1 MPTLTAAIEL
11 LPSAEQR
18 VLLKR
23 TMAAVNAAA
32 THAASIGAAE
42 RCYSLAK
49 LHVRAYR
56 ELREQ
61 FALSAQQSVHAV
73 RKAVA
78 QFTREPGKAHRFQ
91 LTGSVPLDARSVS
104 YKTDAI
110 SVLTLEGRI
119 DLAFRLGP
127 HQHEA
132 LLKAADIGGA
142 VLSLRRDGR
151 FFLGV
156 SYETVNEPELDT
168 ERCIGVDRGLVNV
181 ATTSDG
187 EIFVG
192 ADLERRRAKRRNVR
206 GSMQR
211 KAAKQKKSGKRP
223 KNIRRRLQAMSGRE
237 ARMQR
242 DVNHCISKKLVQR
255 AKGTGRAIALE
266 NLKGIGGRTR
276 FNRTMR
282 RRLGGW
288 AFHQLGNYIQYKAER
303 AGVPVV
309 EVDPRN
315 TSRECPKCGHT
326 EKANRK
332 TQAVFKCRGCG
343 HTGHADCVA
352 AENIRRRGE
361 RQLAR
366 SCEKGGELAARRPS
380 TATSLV
386 LQGEVVDT
394 LSTIGRFLRH
404 RRRCSPIA
412 LPPPARRRKRAPP
425 GGSRPG

>member
-1 MPTLTAAIEL
+1 MRLSKPHQPWLRSLPIQGVPTLTAAIEL
-11 LPSAEQR
+11 LPSAEQAK
-18 VLLKR
+18 LLLR

-32 THAASIGAAE
+32 TCAAGIGAAE
-42 RCYSLAK
+42 RTFSLAQ
-49 LHVRAYR
+49 LHVRAYKT
-56 ELREQ
+56 LRER
-61 FALSAQQSVHAV
+61 FGLSAQQSVHAI

-78 QFTREPGKAHRFQ
+78 QFTREPGKAHRFRT
-91 LTGSVPLDARSVS
+91 TGSVPLDARSVS

-110 SVLTLEGRI
+110 GVLTLEGRI
-119 DLAFRLGP
+119 DVAYRMGA

-142 VLSLRRDGR
+142 TLSVRRDGR
-151 FFLGV
+151 FVLGV
-156 SYETVNEPELDT
+156 SYETVNEARST
-168 ERCIGVDRGLVNV
+168 TVRCLGVDRGLVNI

-187 EIFVG
+187 ETFVG
-192 ADLERRRAKRRNVR
+192 AELERKRARRRDVR

-211 KAAKQKKSGKRP
+211 KAAKQKKACKRP
-223 KNIRRRLQAMSGRE
+223 KSLRRRLKKMSGRE
-237 ARMQR
+237 SRLQR

-255 AKGTGRAIALE
+255 AKGTDRAIALE

-276 FNRTMR
+276 FHRTLR

-288 AFHQLGNYIQYKAER
+288 AFHQLGLYVKYKAER

-315 TSRECPKCGHT
+315 TSRECPRCGHA
-326 EKANRK
+326 ERANRHS
-332 TQAVFKCRGCG
+332 QAVFRCRGCG

-366 SCEKGGELAARRPS
+366 SREKGRELTLAA
-380 TATSLV
+380 
-386 LQGEVVDT
+386 
-394 LSTIGRFLRH
+394 
-404 RRRCSPIA
+404 
-412 LPPPARRRKRAPP
+412 
-425 GGSRPG
+425 